1 MRKRRRRQVAIRSRS
16 SIRGRGRPSRAAKQ
30 ARPTSRS
37 AIPAPA
43 RIASSR
49 RRRRSQNKVQFHQEN
64 DADGVMRMR
73 EMPAV
78 TIPPGAS
85 VILKPGGTHIMI
97 IGLTRQLKAG
107 QNFPLTLGFERAGK
121 VDLRVPVFSAGAMGD
136 GEMEH
141 MQHQGREGRVRGDGF
156 APAEVDLAVS
166 HRDFR
171 IRSKSSESKR
181 RFKRDTAPS

>member
-1 MRKRRRRQVAIRSRS
+1 MKVANSLAVFLLAVVTVFVHAQAQTTTSSNSISIEHPWARATFAGGKTGSAYLTIRNSGTS
-16 SIRGRGRPSRAAKQ
+16 SDRLIE
-30 ARPTSRS
+30 
-37 AIPAPA
+37 
-43 RIASSR
+43 ASTPLA
-49 RRRRSQNKVQFHQEN
+49 NKVQFHQEN
-64 DADGVMRMR
+64 DADRVMRMR

-121 VDLRVPVFSAGAMGD
+121 VDLRVPVFSAGAMGN

-141 MQHQGREGRVRGDGF
+141 MQH
-156 APAEVDLAVS
+156 
-166 HRDFR
+166 
-171 IRSKSSESKR
+171 
-181 RFKRDTAPS
+181 